1 MVRILTDTFHR
12 AREVSKVTLR
22 RRLIR
27 SRLAEWGS
35 TRLYLISAF
44 APWREPSWY
53 LQSLFF
59 PFCVFHGDHGI
70 GFRVRFR
77 RPAELESWLTPPSL
91 PTALIEGGEITP
103 PPIPSVCYPLPEQP

>member
-53 LQSLFF
+53 LRSSFF
-59 PFCVFHGDHGI
+59 PFCVSHGDHGI

-77 RPAELESWLTPPSL
+77 RLAELYNLGLTPPS
-91 PTALIEGGEITP
+91 PTSVLIEGGEINS
-103 PPIPSVCYPLPEQP
+103 PPIPSVCYPL